1 MLDACVKQE
10 PTRYVAVDRKKN
22 FKIFSTIQILR
33 EINLGNFKASVNSN
47 FGFCRFAKKSQKIKQ
62 TLNEDLKLPKLVAPK
77 MWIAE
82 KVSNFYRARNA
93 R

>member
-1 MLDACVKQE
+1 MQI
-10 PTRYVAVDRKKN
+10 KKLQDSSGQKVE
-22 FKIFSTIQILR
+22 FQDFFSTIQILR

-47 FGFCRFAKKSQKIKQ
+47 FGFCRFAKKLQNSKQ

-82 KVSNFYRARNA
+82 KVSNFYKEARNE